1 MGYGCAIPL
10 FLYPFDCCFALVA
23 FLEDEPGVGDG
34 TAATFLHLGE
44 LGILGALDALD
55 ELIDGLGRAF
65 GEELFVTLLAFEE
78 CCFEKHY
85 AETTFF
91 KEV

>member
-1 MGYGCAIPL
+1 MFGDNIGVWVCHTP

-34 TAATFLHLGE
+34 TAAAFLHLGE

-55 ELIDGLGRAF
+55 ELVDGLGRAF
-65 GEELFVTLLAFEE
+65 GEELLVTLLAF
-78 CCFEKHY
+78 
-85 AETTFF
+85 
-91 KEV
+91 